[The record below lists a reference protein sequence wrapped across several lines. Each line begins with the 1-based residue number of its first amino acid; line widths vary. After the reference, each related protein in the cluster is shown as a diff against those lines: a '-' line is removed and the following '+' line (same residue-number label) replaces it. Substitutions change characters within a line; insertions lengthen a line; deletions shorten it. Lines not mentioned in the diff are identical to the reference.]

1 MRGLLLAFLTSG
13 FGLTAER
20 ERPRVRFTKAPAT
33 KTTVTTV

>member
-13 FGLTAER
+13 FGLAADR
-20 ERPRVRFTKAPAT
+20 GRSRVRSTKTPAT